1 MSLRKCRNLT
11 KSIPSMYSLSLDN
24 FIIRILQIFNVF
36 KLFFFLTQRG
46 VIVMLQGNTGKNRG
60 KGLKIET
67 VQLSIDVPR
76 HIRDDFRDSVEK
88 NGKTMNDVLKLYI
101 QKYIWKQGELQRNR
115 QKRREE
121 LG

>member
-1 MSLRKCRNLT
+1 
-11 KSIPSMYSLSLDN
+11 
-24 FIIRILQIFNVF
+24 
-36 KLFFFLTQRG
+36 
-46 VIVMLQGNTGKNRG
+46 MLQGNTEDKRG
-60 KGLKIET
+60 NNFRVET

-76 HIRDDFRDSVEK
+76 HIRDGFRDSVEK

-101 QKYIWKQGELQRNR
+101 QKYIWKQGELQKNR

>member
-1 MSLRKCRNLT
+1 
-11 KSIPSMYSLSLDN
+11 
-24 FIIRILQIFNVF
+24 
-36 KLFFFLTQRG
+36 
-46 VIVMLQGNTGKNRG
+46 MLQGNTGKNRG

-76 HIRDDFRDSVEK
+76 HIRDVFQDSVEK

-115 QKRREE
+115 QKRRED

>member
-1 MSLRKCRNLT
+1 
-11 KSIPSMYSLSLDN
+11 
-24 FIIRILQIFNVF
+24 
-36 KLFFFLTQRG
+36 
-46 VIVMLQGNTGKNRG
+46 MLQGNTGKNRG

-76 HIRDDFRDSVEK
+76 HIRDVFQDSVEK

>member
-1 MSLRKCRNLT
+1 
-11 KSIPSMYSLSLDN
+11 
-24 FIIRILQIFNVF
+24 
-36 KLFFFLTQRG
+36 
-46 VIVMLQGNTGKNRG
+46 MLQGNTEVKRG
-60 KGLKIET
+60 KKLKVET

-88 NGKTMNDVLKLYI
+88 TGKTMNDVLKLYM

-115 QKRREE
+115 QKRRED

>member
-1 MSLRKCRNLT
+1 
-11 KSIPSMYSLSLDN
+11 
-24 FIIRILQIFNVF
+24 
-36 KLFFFLTQRG
+36 
-46 VIVMLQGNTGKNRG
+46 MLQGNSGKNRG

-76 HIRDDFRDSVEK
+76 HIRDVFQDSVEK

>member
-1 MSLRKCRNLT
+1 
-11 KSIPSMYSLSLDN
+11 
-24 FIIRILQIFNVF
+24 
-36 KLFFFLTQRG
+36 
-46 VIVMLQGNTGKNRG
+46 MLQGNTGKNRG

-67 VQLSIDVPR
+67 VQLRIDVPR

>member
-1 MSLRKCRNLT
+1 
-11 KSIPSMYSLSLDN
+11 
-24 FIIRILQIFNVF
+24 
-36 KLFFFLTQRG
+36 
-46 VIVMLQGNTGKNRG
+46 MLQRSTEEKRG
-60 KGLKIET
+60 KKLQVAT
-67 VQLSIDVPR
+67 VQLSIDVPD

-88 NGKTMNDVLKLYI
+88 NGKTMNDVLKLYM